1 MGSDD
6 ELVLVDDGSTD
17 AGPTAAKR
25 WVSTDPRVTLVT
37 TAGTER
43 TGIVAALDLGLE
55 RCNGAFIARMDAD
68 DESLPGR
75 FAAQRAMLD
84 DNPALGAVASKIE
97 LFGAP
102 GPGMERYATWQ
113 NGILTPAEH
122 ARAIFVEA
130 PICHPSTM
138 LRRAA
143 LDAVGG
149 FRAGPFAED
158 YDLWLRLVAAG
169 WEIAKVPTVLFR
181 WRIHPNSTT
190 WTDPR
195 FTEDAHRALRAEH
208 LARKLDR
215 PFALWGAGQCGRRLA
230 RALEAHGPRP
240 AYFIDIDPKKIGRTT
255 RGRPIVSMEA
265 GVAEAR
271 ERNLLIIAAV
281 AAPGAR
287 DLVRAHLDA
296 HGFREGVDYFC
307 AA

>member
-1 MGSDD
+1 MGGND

-25 WVSTDPRVTLVT
+25 WVNADPRVTLVT
-37 TAGTER
+37 TPS
-43 TGIVAALDLGLE
+43 TGIAAALNLGLE
-55 RCNGAFIARMDAD
+55 RCKGVYIARMDAD
-68 DESLPGR
+68 DVSLLGR
-75 FAAQRAMLD
+75 LPEERAMLD
-84 DNPALGAVASKIE
+84 THPSLGAVACQIE

-102 GPGMERYATWQ
+102 GPEMERYAAWQ
-113 NGILTPAEH
+113 NAIVTPAEH

-149 FRAGPFAED
+149 FRVGPFAED
-158 YDLWLRLVAAG
+158 YDLWLRLSAAG
-169 WEIAKVPTVLFR
+169 WEIAKVPSVLFR

-195 FTEDAHRALRAEH
+195 FTEDAHRELRAEH

-215 PFALWGAGQCGRRLA
+215 PFALWGAGQCGRRLS

-240 AYFIDIDPKKIGRTT
+240 AYFIDIDPKKIGRTA

-265 GVAEAR
+265 GVARAR
-271 ERNLLIIAAV
+271 EESLLIIAAV

-296 HGFREGVDYFC
+296 RGFREGTDYFC